1 MSDAHFS
8 MEAEI
13 AAEVTKMKAAFTP
26 RALMVQRVAEIMF
39 DAWGEKPSAN
49 KVYEHI
55 RQGSISDINNDL
67 KQFWDGLRRRKAGG
81 REVEGIPSNLSAES
95 GELIKSMWVTA
106 LLHATKTFDAE
117 KLSLKQVAEDLTAQV
132 EQLQQALQERE
143 LTVDRQKRENS
154 DLLQQVKEQATAIV
168 EYEDSLN
175 TINEDVRLLKADK
188 VALQQQAT
196 VQENSHNEAI
206 RKLVDTHAMELESL
220 RRDLKHFQL
229 EKDRAA
235 TRRDQIQ
242 AEAIESRKLLD
253 QTISALHETIA
264 SERNA
269 HIRIKNAWDAQ
280 QKSLDDQIQRL
291 SRDLNKARQVF
302 NNYKQLTAQP
312 NYLAYKIKYD

>member
-39 DAWGEKPSAN
+39 DAWGKKPSAN

-302 NNYKQLTAQP
+302 NNYNQLTAQP

>member
-302 NNYKQLTAQP
+302 NNYNQLTAQP

>member
-39 DAWGEKPSAN
+39 DAWGKKPSAN

-196 VQENSHNEAI
+196 VQEN
-206 RKLVDTHAMELESL
+206 
-220 RRDLKHFQL
+220 
-229 EKDRAA
+229 
-235 TRRDQIQ
+235 
-242 AEAIESRKLLD
+242 
-253 QTISALHETIA
+253 
-264 SERNA
+264 
-269 HIRIKNAWDAQ
+269 
-280 QKSLDDQIQRL
+280 
-291 SRDLNKARQVF
+291 
-302 NNYKQLTAQP
+302 
-312 NYLAYKIKYD
+312 

>member
-67 KQFWDGLRRRKAGG
+67 KQFWNGLRRRKAGG
-81 REVEGIPSNLSAES
+81 PEVEGIPSNLSAES

-206 RKLVDTHAMELESL
+206 RKLVDTHSMELESL

-242 AEAIESRKLLD
+242 AEAIESRKLLE
-253 QTISALHETIA
+253 QTISALRETIV

-269 HIRIKNAWDAQ
+269 HIRIQNAWDSQ

-302 NNYKQLTAQP
+302 NNYNQLTAQP

>member
-39 DAWGEKPSAN
+39 DAWGKKPSAN

-117 KLSLKQVAEDLTAQV
+117 KLRLKQVAEDLTAQV

-302 NNYKQLTAQP
+302 NNYNQLTAQP

>member
-1 MSDAHFS
+1 
-8 MEAEI
+8 
-13 AAEVTKMKAAFTP
+13 
-26 RALMVQRVAEIMF
+26 
-39 DAWGEKPSAN
+39 
-49 KVYEHI
+49 
-55 RQGSISDINNDL
+55 
-67 KQFWDGLRRRKAGG
+67 
-81 REVEGIPSNLSAES
+81 
-95 GELIKSMWVTA
+95 MWVTA

-302 NNYKQLTAQP
+302 NNYNQLTAQP

>member
-67 KQFWDGLRRRKAGG
+67 KQFWDGLRRQKAGG

-302 NNYKQLTAQP
+302 NNYNQLTAQP